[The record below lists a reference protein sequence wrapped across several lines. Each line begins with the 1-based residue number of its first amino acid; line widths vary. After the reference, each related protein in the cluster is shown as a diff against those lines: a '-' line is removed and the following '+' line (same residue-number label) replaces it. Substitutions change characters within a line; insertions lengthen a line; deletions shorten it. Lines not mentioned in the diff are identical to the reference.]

1 LLFLGFGGFDMAN
14 RVRTHGIYLMLSDD
28 ELKVLEKKY
37 RLSGCKTLRQFIM
50 KCILGKDIFV
60 LDMTVFREL
69 SASIGRITG
78 SINQIAKRV
87 NSTAVIYKDDII
99 DIQELLKKQGKDIYS
114 LRKKLYN
121 LGNLETINTEE
132 I

>member
-1 LLFLGFGGFDMAN
+1 MAN

-37 RLSGCKTLRQFIM
+37 KLSGCKTLRQFIM
-50 KCILGKDIFV
+50 KCIIGKDIFV
-60 LDMTVFREL
+60 LDMTAFREL

-87 NSTAVIYKDDII
+87 NSTAVIYKDDIL

-114 LRKKLYN
+114 LRKKLYD

>member
-1 LLFLGFGGFDMAN
+1 MAN

-87 NSTAVIYKDDII
+87 NSTTMIYKDDIL

-114 LRKKLYN
+114 LRKKLYD
-121 LGNLETINTEE
+121 LGNLETINMEE

>member
-1 LLFLGFGGFDMAN
+1 MAN

-37 RLSGCKTLRQFIM
+37 RLSGCKTLRQFIV

-60 LDMTVFREL
+60 LDMTAFREL

-87 NSTAVIYKDDII
+87 NSTAAIYKDDIL

-114 LRKKLYN
+114 LRKRLYD
-121 LGNLETINTEE
+121 LGNLESINTEE

>member
-1 LLFLGFGGFDMAN
+1 MAN

-37 RLSGCKTLRQFIM
+37 RLSGCKTLRQFIV

-60 LDMTVFREL
+60 LDMTAFREL

-87 NSTAVIYKDDII
+87 NSTAAIYKNDIL

-114 LRKKLYN
+114 LRKKLYD
-121 LGNLETINTEE
+121 LGNLETMNTEE

>member
-1 LLFLGFGGFDMAN
+1 MAN

-28 ELKVLEKKY
+28 ELKVLGKKY

-60 LDMTVFREL
+60 LDMTAFRAL

-87 NSTAVIYKDDII
+87 NSTAAIYKDDIL

-114 LRKKLYN
+114 LRKKLYD
-121 LGNLETINTEE
+121 LGNLESINTEE

>member
-1 LLFLGFGGFDMAN
+1 MAN

-50 KCILGKDIFV
+50 KCIIGKDIFV
-60 LDMTVFREL
+60 LDMTAFREL
-69 SASIGRITG
+69 SASIGRITA

-87 NSTAVIYKDDII
+87 NSTTAIYKDDII

-114 LRKKLYN
+114 LRKKLYD
-121 LGNLETINTEE
+121 LGNLENINTEE

>member
-1 LLFLGFGGFDMAN
+1 MAN

-50 KCILGKDIFV
+50 KCIIGKDIFV

-69 SASIGRITG
+69 STSIGRITS
-78 SINQIAKRV
+78 SIHQIAKRV
-87 NSTAVIYKDDII
+87 NSTAAIYKDDII

-114 LRKKLYN
+114 LRKKLYD

>member
-1 LLFLGFGGFDMAN
+1 MAN

-37 RLSGCKTLRQFIM
+37 RFSSCKTLRQFIM

-69 SASIGRITG
+69 STSIGRITG

-87 NSTAVIYKDDII
+87 NSTAAIYKDDII

-114 LRKKLYN
+114 LRKKLYD

>member
-1 LLFLGFGGFDMAN
+1 MAN

-28 ELKVLEKKY
+28 ELKVLENKY

-50 KCILGKDIFV
+50 KCIIGKDIFV

-69 SASIGRITG
+69 SASIGRNTG
-78 SINQIAKRV
+78 RINQIAKLV
-87 NSTAVIYKDDII
+87 NSTAMIYKDDIL

-114 LRKKLYN
+114 MRKKLYE

>member
-1 LLFLGFGGFDMAN
+1 MAN

-60 LDMTVFREL
+60 LDMTAFREL
-69 SASIGRITG
+69 SSNIGRITG

-87 NSTAVIYKDDII
+87 NSTAAIYKDDIL

-114 LRKKLYN
+114 LRKKLYD
-121 LGNLETINTEE
+121 LGNLETMNTEE

>member
-1 LLFLGFGGFDMAN
+1 MAN

-50 KCILGKDIFV
+50 RCILGKDIFV

-87 NSTAVIYKDDII
+87 NSTTMIYKDDIL

-114 LRKKLYN
+114 LRKKLYD

-132 I
+132 S

>member
-1 LLFLGFGGFDMAN
+1 MAN

-50 KCILGKDIFV
+50 KCIIGKDIFV

-69 SASIGRITG
+69 STSIGRITG

-87 NSTAVIYKDDII
+87 NSTAVIYKDDIL
-99 DIQELLKKQGKDIYS
+99 DIQKLLKKQGKDIYS
-114 LRKKLYN
+114 LRKKLYD

>member
-1 LLFLGFGGFDMAN
+1 MAN

-60 LDMTVFREL
+60 LDMTAFREL
-69 SASIGRITG
+69 SSNIGRITG

-87 NSTAVIYKDDII
+87 NSTAAIYKDDII

-114 LRKKLYN
+114 LRKKLYD

>member
-1 LLFLGFGGFDMAN
+1 MAN

-37 RLSGCKTLRQFIM
+37 KLSGCKTLRQFIM
-50 KCILGKDIFV
+50 KCIIGKDIFV

-87 NSTAVIYKDDII
+87 NSTAAIYKDDII

-114 LRKKLYN
+114 LRKKLYD

>member
-1 LLFLGFGGFDMAN
+1 MAN

-87 NSTAVIYKDDII
+87 NSTAAIYKDDIL
-99 DIQELLKKQGKDIYS
+99 DIQGLLKKQGKDIYS
-114 LRKKLYN
+114 LRKKLYD

>member
-1 LLFLGFGGFDMAN
+1 MAN

-87 NSTAVIYKDDII
+87 NSTTMIYKDDII

-114 LRKKLYN
+114 LRKKLYD

>member
-1 LLFLGFGGFDMAN
+1 MAN

-50 KCILGKDIFV
+50 KCIIGKDIFV
-60 LDMTVFREL
+60 LDMAVFREL
-69 SASIGRITG
+69 STSIGRITG

-87 NSTAVIYKDDII
+87 NSTAMIYKDDIL

-114 LRKKLYN
+114 LRKKLYD

-132 I
+132 V

>member
-1 LLFLGFGGFDMAN
+1 MAN

-60 LDMTVFREL
+60 LDMTAFREL
-69 SASIGRITG
+69 SSNIGRITG

-87 NSTAVIYKDDII
+87 NSTAVIYKDDIL

-114 LRKKLYN
+114 LRKKLYD

-132 I
+132 S

>member
-1 LLFLGFGGFDMAN
+1 MAN
-14 RVRTHGIYLMLSDD
+14 RVRTRGIYLMLSDD

-37 RLSGCKTLRQFIM
+37 KLSGCKTLRQFIM
-50 KCILGKDIFV
+50 KYIIGKDIFV

-87 NSTAVIYKDDII
+87 NSTAAIYKDDII

-114 LRKKLYN
+114 LRKKLYD
-121 LGNLETINTEE
+121 LGNLETINKEE

>member
-1 LLFLGFGGFDMAN
+1 MAN

-50 KCILGKDIFV
+50 KCIIGKDIFV
-60 LDMTVFREL
+60 LDMTAFREL

-87 NSTAVIYKDDII
+87 NSTTVIYKDDILN
-99 DIQELLKKQGKDIYS
+99 IQELLKKQGKDIYS
-114 LRKKLYN
+114 LRKKLYD

>member
-1 LLFLGFGGFDMAN
+1 MAN

-50 KCILGKDIFV
+50 KCIIGKDIFV

-87 NSTAVIYKDDII
+87 NSTAAIYKDDII
-99 DIQELLKKQGKDIYS
+99 DIQGMLKKQGKDIYS
-114 LRKKLYN
+114 LRKKLYD

>member
-1 LLFLGFGGFDMAN
+1 MAN

-60 LDMTVFREL
+60 LDMTAFREL

-87 NSTAVIYKDDII
+87 NSTAAIYKDDII

-114 LRKKLYN
+114 LRKRLYD
-121 LGNLETINTEE
+121 LGNLESINTEE

>member
-1 LLFLGFGGFDMAN
+1 MAN

-37 RLSGCKTLRQFIM
+37 KLSGCKTLRQFIM

-60 LDMTVFREL
+60 LDMTAFREL
-69 SASIGRITG
+69 SSNIGRITG

-87 NSTAVIYKDDII
+87 NSTAAIYKDDIL

-114 LRKKLYN
+114 LRKKLYD
-121 LGNLETINTEE
+121 LGNLESINTEE

>member
-1 LLFLGFGGFDMAN
+1 MAN

-50 KCILGKDIFV
+50 KCILAKDIFV
-60 LDMTVFREL
+60 LDMTAFREL
-69 SASIGRITG
+69 STSIGRITG

-87 NSTAVIYKDDII
+87 NSTAVIYKDDIL

-114 LRKKLYN
+114 LRKKLYD
-121 LGNLETINTEE
+121 LGNLESINTEE

>member
-1 LLFLGFGGFDMAN
+1 MAN

-50 KCILGKDIFV
+50 KCIIGKDIFV
-60 LDMTVFREL
+60 LDMTAFREL

-87 NSTAVIYKDDII
+87 NSTAVIYKDDIL
-99 DIQELLKKQGKDIYS
+99 DIQELLKKQGTDIYS
-114 LRKKLYN
+114 LRKKLYD

-132 I
+132 V

>member
-1 LLFLGFGGFDMAN
+1 MAN

-28 ELKVLEKKY
+28 ELKVLDKKY

-50 KCILGKDIFV
+50 KCIIGKDIFV

-69 SASIGRITG
+69 STSIGRITG

-87 NSTAVIYKDDII
+87 NSTAAIYKDDII
-99 DIQELLKKQGKDIYS
+99 DIQNLIKKQGKDIYS
-114 LRKKLYN
+114 LRKKIYD
-121 LGNLETINTEE
+121 LGNLESINTEE

>member
-1 LLFLGFGGFDMAN
+1 MAN

-28 ELKVLEKKY
+28 ELKVLKKKY
-37 RLSGCKTLRQFIM
+37 RLSGCKTLRQFII

-60 LDMTVFREL
+60 LDMTAFREL

-87 NSTAVIYKDDII
+87 NSTTAIYKDDII

-114 LRKKLYN
+114 LRKKLYD
-121 LGNLETINTEE
+121 LGNLESINTEE
-132 I
+132 V

>member
-1 LLFLGFGGFDMAN
+1 MAN

-28 ELKVLEKKY
+28 ELKVLGKKY

-50 KCILGKDIFV
+50 KCIIGKDIFV

-87 NSTAVIYKDDII
+87 NSTTAIYKDDII

-114 LRKKLYN
+114 LRKKLYD

>member
-1 LLFLGFGGFDMAN
+1 MAN

-50 KCILGKDIFV
+50 KCIIGKDIFV
-60 LDMTVFREL
+60 LDMTAFREL

-87 NSTAVIYKDDII
+87 NSTAVIYKDDIL

-114 LRKKLYN
+114 LRKRLYD
-121 LGNLETINTEE
+121 LGNLESINTEE

>member
-1 LLFLGFGGFDMAN
+1 MAN

-50 KCILGKDIFV
+50 KCILGRDIFV
-60 LDMTVFREL
+60 LDMTAFREL

-87 NSTAVIYKDDII
+87 NSTAAIYKDDIL

-114 LRKKLYN
+114 LRKKLYD

>member
-1 LLFLGFGGFDMAN
+1 LFLGFGGFDMAN

-37 RLSGCKTLRQFIM
+37 KLSGCKTLRQFIM
-50 KCILGKDIFV
+50 KCIIGKDIFV

-69 SASIGRITG
+69 SASIGRITA
-78 SINQIAKRV
+78 SINHIAKRV
-87 NSTAVIYKDDII
+87 NSTTMIYKDDIL

-114 LRKKLYN
+114 LRKKLYD

>member
-1 LLFLGFGGFDMAN
+1 MAN

-28 ELKVLEKKY
+28 ELKVLGKKY

-87 NSTAVIYKDDII
+87 NSTAVIYKDDIL

-114 LRKKLYN
+114 LRKKLYD

>member
-1 LLFLGFGGFDMAN
+1 MAN

-28 ELKVLEKKY
+28 ELKVLGKKY

-87 NSTAVIYKDDII
+87 NSTTMIYKDDIL

-114 LRKKLYN
+114 LRKKLYD

>member
-1 LLFLGFGGFDMAN
+1 MAN

-37 RLSGCKTLRQFIM
+37 MLSSCKTLRQFIM
-50 KCILGKDIFV
+50 KCIIGKDIFV

-69 SASIGRITG
+69 STSIGRITG

-87 NSTAVIYKDDII
+87 NSTAAIYKDDII

-114 LRKKLYN
+114 LRKKLYD

>member
-1 LLFLGFGGFDMAN
+1 MAN

-50 KCILGKDIFV
+50 KCILAKDIFV
-60 LDMTVFREL
+60 LDMTAFREL
-69 SASIGRITG
+69 STSIGRITG

-87 NSTAVIYKDDII
+87 NSTAAIYKDDIL
-99 DIQELLKKQGKDIYS
+99 DIQELLKKQGRDIYS
-114 LRKKLYN
+114 LRKKLYD
-121 LGNLETINTEE
+121 LGNLETINMEE